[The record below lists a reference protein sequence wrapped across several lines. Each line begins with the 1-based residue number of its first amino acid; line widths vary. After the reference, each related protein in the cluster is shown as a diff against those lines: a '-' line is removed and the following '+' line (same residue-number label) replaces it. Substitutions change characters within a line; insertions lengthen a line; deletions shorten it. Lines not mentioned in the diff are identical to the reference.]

1 MPILEI
7 SRPRRA
13 EIPAAFVPKAASF
26 REVVKEFPTKR
37 RRIVANRSLT
47 NAFGRERRS
56 LLARVGRTR
65 TISDRALDRVSF
77 DINKGEVFG
86 LLGPNR
92 AGKTTLAKILLT
104 LCKPTSGEVDRL
116 GASIAERSTL
126 SRVGY
131 VHENPA
137 FPRYLTAESTLA
149 YYGALSG
156 ASTIAVAVRIP
167 LLLERVGLA
176 DRAFDPITR
185 FSKGMIARLNLA
197 QALINEPDLLVLDE
211 PGEGLDLPGR
221 KLLRE
226 IIVDFRARGKTVLLI
241 SHQLGDVEA
250 LCDRI
255 AVLIEGKLAALGP
268 IADFVGRGEALE
280 NRLLDLYTMEKLG

>member
-37 RRIVANRSLT
+37 RGIVADFSFASVFNRRT
-47 NAFGRERRS
+47 RS
-56 LLARVGRTR
+56 ALARNAPAR
-65 TISDRALDRVSF
+65 TISNRALDQVSF
-77 DINKGEVFG
+77 DIHRGEVFG

-104 LCKPTSGEVDRL
+104 LCRPTSGEIDRL
-116 GASIAERSTL
+116 GAPISERSTL
-126 SRVGY
+126 ARVGY

-137 FPRYLTAESTLA
+137 FPRYLTAESTLS

-156 ASTIAVAVRIP
+156 ASAIAIEARIP
-167 LLLERVGLA
+167 VLLERVGLA
-176 DRAFDPITR
+176 DRSLDPIAC

-197 QALINEPDLLVLDE
+197 QALINEPELLVLDE
-211 PGEGLDLPGR
+211 PGEGLDLAGR

-226 IIVDFRARGKTVLLI
+226 IIVDFRSRGKTVLLI

-255 AVLIEGKLAALGP
+255 AVLIDGKIAAIGP
-268 IADFVGRGEALE
+268 IADFVNHGDAFE
-280 NRLLDLYTMEKLG
+280 NRLLEIYSKELTN